1 MATTTLQLTFAPQAE
16 DDAERVAELGRALRQ
31 AVLSTDVEK
40 ADFAEKTAPAGAKT
54 GMVVDMTTLL
64 VAIASSGA
72 LTAVVTA
79 VSAWVMRNQGR
90 TAKLTLGDDELE
102 LTGLSRD
109 QQDKAIRG
117 WLAHQQ
123 KSDLPND

>member
-1 MATTTLQLTFAPQAE
+1 MSTSTLQLSFESLAD
-16 DDAERVAELGRALRQ
+16 DDAEREAELGRALRE

-40 ADFAEKTAPAGAKT
+40 ADFAAKPAPSGAKT
-54 GMVVDMTTLL
+54 GIVVDMTTLL

-79 VSAWVMRNQGR
+79 VQAWVMRNQGR
-90 TAKLTLGDDELE
+90 TAKLVLGDDELE

-109 QQDKAIRG
+109 QQDKAIKTWLDRQRG
-117 WLAHQQ
+117 YN
-123 KSDLPND
+123 LP